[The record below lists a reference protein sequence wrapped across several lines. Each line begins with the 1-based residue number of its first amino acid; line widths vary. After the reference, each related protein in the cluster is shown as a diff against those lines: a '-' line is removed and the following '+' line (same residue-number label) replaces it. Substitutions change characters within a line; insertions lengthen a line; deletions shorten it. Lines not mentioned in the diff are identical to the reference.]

1 MTKRTRS
8 QSVTDQLRELVLQG
22 AFNPG
27 ERLYEIPLAER
38 MGVSR
43 TPVRDALNTLKIE
56 GLLDYETQRGYGVHE
71 FSTNDIVVAY
81 EARAALEGLACRLAA
96 EKGLSKEDLAALE
109 RCVENGDDLLSSGQ
123 LLRENLGGYRQ
134 MNVDFHETILRA
146 SGARI
151 LPDLVRQTHN
161 IPFASNRIM
170 VWNDYHVI
178 HRSHDDHHRILDA
191 IARQQAKRAAAL
203 MEEHV
208 YFAGQIL
215 KKHIDAKARIAE
227 EPGERGQQ
235 DHN

>member
-1 MTKRTRS
+1 MTKQTRS

-22 AFNPG
+22 TFNPG

-56 GLLDYETQRGYGVHE
+56 GLLDYETQRGYGVRE
-71 FSTNDIVVAY
+71 FGTHDIVAAY

-96 EKGLSKEDLAALE
+96 EKGLTKDDLAILE
-109 RCVENGDDLLSSGQ
+109 RCASDGDSLLSSGK
-123 LLRENLGGYRQ
+123 LLPENLNLYRQ

-151 LPDLVRQTHN
+151 LADLVRQTHN

-170 VWNDYHVI
+170 VWDDYQII
-178 HRSHDDHHRILDA
+178 HRSHDDHHRIFEA
-191 IARQQAKRAAAL
+191 IARQQAKRAEAL
-203 MEEHV
+203 MQEHV
-208 YFAGQIL
+208 FFAGQVL
-215 KKHIDAKARIAE
+215 KKHIEAKGRIAE
-227 EPGERGQQ
+227 KPGERG
-235 DHN
+235 